1 MRCGTQPTAGEGGA
15 RERCAGPRHT
25 SGVKTQSG
33 GGAWR
38 TGSQLEAASAF
49 SPAAFSRP
57 TTNNCCESEFAMM
70 MGWAVGRSA
79 CIDEQ
84 QSFSSQGFLSLELC
98 SCCASPS
105 S

>member
-15 RERCAGPRHT
+15 RERCAGPRHN
-25 SGVKTQSG
+25 SGVKTRSRG
-33 GGAWR
+33 ITWR
-38 TGSQLEAASAF
+38 VGLQLEAASAF
-49 SPAAFSRP
+49 SPAAFSRQ
-57 TTNNCCESEFAMM
+57 TTNNCCDDEFAIM
-70 MGWAVGRSA
+70 MGLAVGRSA

-98 SCCASPS
+98 SCCGSPS